1 VISRVSRYAPGYGSV
16 NANDGDAIS
25 AQSVVAV
32 STLYFISYL
41 HISAQFSNNSKYYCI
56 NPIDRTISGV
66 ASQAVNTV
74 FSATYNNYRILCDL
88 TSGTSDGFL
97 YLKLR
102 SGTTDNSLT
111 YSWSM
116 NGLTNQNVTNN
127 QFGSVQ
133 TTGFFVFT
141 IDTGLSNYFAAS
153 MDLFKPFE
161 SVFTTGIVQSQ
172 MLSPTTVVQSASG
185 GYVHEQSTSYDG
197 FNLIASAGNMT
208 GRVSVYGYN
217 K

>member
-1 VISRVSRYAPGYGSV
+1 
-16 NANDGDAIS
+16 
-25 AQSVVAV
+25 
-32 STLYFISYL
+32 
-41 HISAQFSNNSKYYCI
+41 
-56 NPIDRTISGV
+56 
-66 ASQAVNTV
+66 
-74 FSATYNNYRILCDL
+74 
-88 TSGTSDGFL
+88 
-97 YLKLR
+97 
-102 SGTTDNSLT
+102 
-111 YSWSM
+111 M